1 MTLKLGAARVPLS
14 RLDDGDHDV
23 ANLFS
28 RLDMPV
34 GRNDLIE
41 WVDERGGVAVS
52 VILKITVLLDPLV
65 RYDPAMVIS
74 TALLIF
80 SRAGGTSR

>member
-1 MTLKLGAARVPLS
+1 VPLS
-14 RLDDGDHDV
+14 RLDEGDHDV
-23 ANLFS
+23 PTFS
-28 RLDMPV
+28 RLDIPV
-34 GRNDLIE
+34 GRNDLVK

-65 RYDPAMVIS
+65 RYDQAMVIS

-80 SRAGGTSR
+80 RRTGGASR

>member
-1 MTLKLGAARVPLS
+1 LTLKLGAARVPLS

-28 RLDMPV
+28 RLDIPV
-34 GRNDLIE
+34 GRNDRV
-41 WVDERGGVAVS
+41 VDERGGVAVS

-65 RYDPAMVIS
+65 RYDPAIVIS

-80 SRAGGTSR
+80 SRAGGASR